1 YYQVLELFFFFV
13 FQVVISGALCTVED
27 YVIMSLCAQDKA
39 IHLAAE
45 GTVSVTDTSQIQ
57 NITILGFPDYLN
69 QEFTFKLA
77 LYAKETQ
84 RYLCFNDNWRLV
96 GMTKLRDTCY
106 FNETIHHGY
115 FVFRSIVDS
124 ERRVGFTHGG
134 KPVGPKMSVK
144 DACYHFNKIDVETFY
159 RQHRHLKI
167 NSNSNGSGS
176 GSGSGNSNSNGSSNS
191 NIKSRKPPRNNK
203 NNRHK
208 SNNQNQ
214 KLQQQQEHH
223 GHNNNNVIL
232 NNNSSTSLSR
242 TNKKQQSKQQQ
253 QQQQQHQV
261 RHHHNDP
268 SLLARRQQHER
279 KQKRR
284 KQQKQQQQQH
294 QQQQQQQRVTASPTK
309 PATATTP
316 VATSPATA
324 TTAATLSSK
333 RKGRRR
339 KGKSRQPKLQRQQQQ
354 QLAPA
359 ATATTAYTDDS
370 FYSSS
375 SIGSSTG
382 FEDLDP
388 YNVSSSSS
396 TSLDPWSTWSTIDSF
411 SSSSNSGSSSSSST
425 TTTSDDSISSSSN
438 YDLWAT
444 MITKM
449 EAEASETTSE
459 LSGNDTDLLLQY
471 EPQMVEDT
479 GMQEE
484 AESTATYETKATSAI
499 AATAATTTSTTGQ
512 QLVIEQTPLQQEMA
526 RRISTPAATAT
537 ATATSTSA
545 ATARATTTP
554 TATTS
559 QTETTQSTQN
569 QGQNEVKPPQR
580 QHKFLA
586 SRQHT
591 ATTRVSSTAETLA
604 TTPRQQRKQPSSLF
618 SIHKNINSDLNNS
631 LTEASP
637 TATATTGATATVTA
651 ATTTKKSLRKFTRKL
666 MATPYHQLTYVRN
679 EAGDIDIDNLD
690 NISVYPDLYEGDLE
704 GNGNGNGND
713 GSNSTDI
720 NRQMPVSLSGYL
732 PTTTTSVLTEFIRI
746 GKNKID
752 RALKRSQMQKH
763 RRFA

>member
-1 YYQVLELFFFFV
+1 NSKSLNSFFFFV
-13 FQVVISGALCTVED
+13 TFQVVISGALCTVED

-159 RQHRHLKI
+159 RQHRHL
-167 NSNSNGSGS
+167 NSNGNSGNS
-176 GSGSGNSNSNGSSNS
+176 NSNSNGSSNS
-191 NIKSRKPPRNNK
+191 NSKNRKPPRNNK

-232 NNNSSTSLSR
+232 NNNSSNSLSR

-284 KQQKQQQQQH
+284 KQQKQQQH
-294 QQQQQQQRVTASPTK
+294 QQQQQQRVTASPTK

-339 KGKSRQPKLQRQQQQ
+339 KGKSRQQKLQRQQQQ

-370 FYSSS
+370 FYSS

-411 SSSSNSGSSSSSST
+411 SSSSNSGSSSSST

-459 LSGNDTDLLLQY
+459 LSGNDTDLLLHY
-471 EPQMVEDT
+471 EPQIVEDT
-479 GMQEE
+479 GVQEE
-484 AESTATYETKATSAI
+484 AESTATYETKATSAIAAI

-537 ATATSTSA
+537 ATTTSA
-545 ATARATTTP
+545 ATTTP
-554 TATTS
+554 TASTS
-559 QTETTQSTQN
+559 QTETTRSTQN

-580 QHKFLA
+580 QHKFLV
-586 SRQHT
+586 SRQPS
-591 ATTRVSSTAETLA
+591 ATTRVHHLSSTAETLA
-604 TTPRQQRKQPSSLF
+604 TTPQQEQKQPSSLF
-618 SIHKNINSDLNNS
+618 SIYKNINSDLNNS

-637 TATATTGATATVTA
+637 TATATTRATSTVTA

-690 NISVYPDLYEGDLE
+690 NISVYPDLYEGELE
-704 GNGNGNGND
+704 SNGNGS
-713 GSNSTDI
+713 SNSTDI
-720 NRQMPVSLSGYL
+720 NRQMPVSLSSYL